1 MRHINRDSAGQRNG
15 AGSKDVSFH
24 RQQHPTYVGVI
35 DDRAATLM
43 RGAPLF
49 TVHRVGQSVLI
60 RAFCHTNALPADT
73 KCVALHTRLPSYD
86 IQVGRTMYR
95 ESEFYWVAS
104 DDFNDATSMNH
115 VLAGQ
120 YGQGTRVFAA
130 LECQYPEFAAPLYL
144 GSVRL
149 TMP

>member
-1 MRHINRDSAGQRNG
+1 MTELRMAPN
-15 AGSKDVSFH
+15 
-24 RQQHPTYVGVI
+24 Y
-35 DDRAATLM
+35 RAALETIATGDL
-43 RGAPLF
+43 
-49 TVHRVGQSVLI
+49 LI
-60 RAFCHTNALPADT
+60 EANIGDDGVRSLNYSLHLDRPLPADT